1 MSVEYVVL
9 EHEDDVEDDGHDA
22 EHPLDNVEPAPR
34 EGRLVMANR
43 LDHILED
50 REGASCEVQHDVR
63 NRPPHGALPLVVQ
76 IDLRINH
83 EYVDLTWGMYFTKV
97 IKALQ

>member
-1 MSVEYVVL
+1 VTVEYVVL

-22 EHPLDNVEPAPR
+22 EHPFDDVETAPR
-34 EGRLVMANR
+34 EGRLVMTDR
-43 LDHILED
+43 LDHILQD

-63 NRPPHGALPLVVQ
+63 NRPAHGALPLVVQ

-83 EYVDLTWGMYFTKV
+83 ESFRSYLGHVLDKGD
-97 IKALQ
+97 